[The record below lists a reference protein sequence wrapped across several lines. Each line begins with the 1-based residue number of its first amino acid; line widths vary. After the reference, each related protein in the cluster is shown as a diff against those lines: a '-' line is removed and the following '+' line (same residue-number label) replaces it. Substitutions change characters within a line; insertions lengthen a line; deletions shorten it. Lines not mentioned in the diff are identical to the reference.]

1 MAMCIDEVKIPRYS
15 LAEELLNSISHGLG
29 AIFGIVALVLML
41 VKTIPT
47 GDTFAI
53 VSSIIYGLSLIILF
67 TISCVYHALAK
78 NKAKKVLRI
87 LDHDVIYI
95 LISGTYTPYMLVALR
110 PYNVW
115 NLGTGVVAYV
125 MFAFV
130 WACCIVGAVFNT
142 IDIHKYRILSMICY
156 LLSGWTVISALF
168 VLWDIITAAGVLLLL
183 SGGIVYTIGAVLY
196 AIGAKKKYFHSLFH
210 LFVLIGAVL
219 MFISVYCFV
228 L

>member
-1 MAMCIDEVKIPRYS
+1 MCIDDVAIPRYS
-15 LAEELLNSISHGLG
+15 LAEELLNAISHGLG
-29 AIFGIVALVLML
+29 AIFGIVALILML
-41 VKTIPT
+41 IKVIPT
-47 GDTFAI
+47 GDPFKISA
-53 VSSIIYGLSLIILF
+53 SIIYGLSLIILF

-78 NKAKKVLRI
+78 NKGKKVLRI

-95 LISGTYTPYMLVALR
+95 LIAGTYAPYTLVALR

-115 NLGTGVVAYV
+115 NLGNGTVAYI
-125 MFAFV
+125 MFAIV
-130 WACCIVGAVFNT
+130 WICCIVGAVFNS
-142 IDIHKYRILSMICY
+142 IDIHKYRVLSMVCY
-156 LLSGWTVISALF
+156 LVSGWVVVTALF
-168 VLWDIITAAGVLLLL
+168 ALWDIITPTGVLLLL

>member
-1 MAMCIDEVKIPRYS
+1 MSIDEITIPKYS

-29 AIFGIVALVLML
+29 AVFGIVATILML
-41 VKTIPT
+41 LKAVPT
-47 GDTFAI
+47 GDPFKIA
-53 VSSIIYGLSLIILF
+53 SSIIYGLSLIILF

-78 NKAKKVLRI
+78 NNGKKVLRV

-110 PYNVW
+110 PINVW
-115 NLGTGVVAYV
+115 NLGTSVVAYT

-130 WACCIVGAVFNT
+130 WVCCIVGAVFNS
-142 IDIHKYRILSMICY
+142 INIHKYRYLSMTCY
-156 LLSGWTVISALF
+156 LLSGWTVVIALF
-168 VLWDIITAAGVLLLL
+168 VLWNIITPAGVLLLL
-183 SGGIVYTIGAVLY
+183 GGGIVYTIGAVLY
-196 AIGAKKKYFHSLFH
+196 AIGSKRKYFHSVFH
-210 LFVLIGAVL
+210 MFVLMGAVL

>member
-1 MAMCIDEVKIPRYS
+1 MSIDEITIPKYS

-29 AIFGIVALVLML
+29 AAFGIVATILML
-41 VKTIPT
+41 VKAVPT
-47 GDTFAI
+47 GDPFKIA
-53 VSSIIYGLSLIILF
+53 SSIIYGLSLIILF

-78 NKAKKVLRI
+78 NNGKKVLRV

-110 PYNVW
+110 PINVW
-115 NLGTGVVAYV
+115 NLGTSVVAYT

-130 WACCIVGAVFNT
+130 WVCCIVGAVFNS
-142 IDIHKYRILSMICY
+142 INIHKYRYLSMTCY
-156 LLSGWTVISALF
+156 LLSGWTVVIALF
-168 VLWDIITAAGVLLLL
+168 VLWNIITPAGVLLLL
-183 SGGIVYTIGAVLY
+183 GGGIVYTIGAVLY
-196 AIGAKKKYFHSLFH
+196 AIGSKRKYFHSVFH
-210 LFVLIGAVL
+210 MFVLMGAVL